1 MYAGVPTTWV
11 SPLAWRIAFATPRSA
26 TITRTS
32 SPSLRSSRFAGL
44 MSRWIDPWWWST
56 DEPGAGLRHQV
67 DRAVERQPVLALEQV
82 RDRALVGVRHDEVRR
97 AVHLAHVVHAD
108 DVVGVGPTQDPRL
121 LQEPVADVEPL
132 RPVVRERLHRDVG
145 LELVVVVEPDRG
157 EPADAQPVAPV
168 AGDRAEREGTRW
180 VLCRTSDRARRTDR
194 VDDTHETEDIES
206 LAARAA
212 RGDHEALESL
222 LVEIQPRVRRIC
234 GRMLLYPEDAEEAA
248 QDALLLV
255 ATRIHTFG
263 GRSRF
268 TTWLHA
274 VASNS
279 ARSTYRTLKRRSAE
293 LPSDDLPTAA
303 DPRTTS
309 VIAGSRLDFLE
320 ALELLSV
327 DHPALVEP
335 LVLRDVQELEYADI
349 ATLLDIPV
357 GTVKSRIHSARQIVQ
372 PLLTR

>member
-1 MYAGVPTTWV
+1 VNG
-11 SPLAWRIAFATPRSA
+11 S
-26 TITRTS
+26 
-32 SPSLRSSRFAGL
+32 
-44 MSRWIDPWWWST
+44 
-56 DEPGAGLRHQV
+56 
-67 DRAVERQPVLALEQV
+67 
-82 RDRALVGVRHDEVRR
+82 
-97 AVHLAHVVHAD
+97 
-108 DVVGVGPTQDPRL
+108 TQDPDL
-121 LQEPVADVEPL
+121 
-132 RPVVRERLHRDVG
+132 
-145 LELVVVVEPDRG
+145 
-157 EPADAQPVAPV
+157 
-168 AGDRAEREGTRW
+168 
-180 VLCRTSDRARRTDR
+180 
-194 VDDTHETEDIES
+194 DD

-212 RGDHEALESL
+212 AGDQEALHTL

-255 ATRIHTFG
+255 STRIHTFA

-279 ARSTYRTLKRRSAE
+279 ARSTYRSLKRRFSE
-293 LPSDDLPTAA
+293 LPTDELPTAA

-320 ALELLSV
+320 ALEILGV

-335 LVLRDVQELEYADI
+335 LLLRDIQELEYADI
-349 ATLLDIPV
+349 AALLDIPV

-372 PLLTR
+372 PLLSVR

>member
-1 MYAGVPTTWV
+1 M
-11 SPLAWRIAFATPRSA
+11 
-26 TITRTS
+26 
-32 SPSLRSSRFAGL
+32 
-44 MSRWIDPWWWST
+44 
-56 DEPGAGLRHQV
+56 E
-67 DRAVERQPVLALEQV
+67 
-82 RDRALVGVRHDEVRR
+82 
-97 AVHLAHVVHAD
+97 
-108 DVVGVGPTQDPRL
+108 QDP
-121 LQEPVADVEPL
+121 
-132 RPVVRERLHRDVG
+132 VVDL
-145 LELVVVVEPDRG
+145 
-157 EPADAQPVAPV
+157 DA
-168 AGDRAEREGTRW
+168 
-180 VLCRTSDRARRTDR
+180 
-194 VDDTHETEDIES
+194 

-212 RGDHEALESL
+212 AGDKDALDQL
-222 LVEIQPRVRRIC
+222 LAEIQPRVRRIC
-234 GRMLLYPEDAEEAA
+234 GRMLLYPQDAEEAC
-248 QDALLLV
+248 QDALMLV
-255 ATRIHTFG
+255 ATRIDTFQ
-263 GRSRF
+263 GRAKF

-293 LPSDDLPTAA
+293 LPTDDLPTAA

-349 ATLLDIPV
+349 ASLLEIPV